1 MYELIPLS
9 EHHYY
14 IESPAKV
21 GVVRLNDTEAV
32 LIDSGSDTDAGKKI
46 LKILQ
51 AQSWELKAIFNT
63 HYHADHVGGNAYL
76 QEKTDCKIYA
86 PSVEQGLIDHPIF
99 EPTLLWGGNPP
110 KELRHKFLM
119 AQPSHTEPL
128 TEALL
133 PTGMHILPLPGHSHE
148 MVGFQT
154 DEGVTYLADALS
166 SESTLNKYGIG
177 FVSDVAVY
185 LQTLEL
191 IKAMEGQCFVPSHA
205 PVTSDIAPL
214 AQINIDKTM
223 EIGNAITELCQSPLS
238 FENLLS
244 ALFARY
250 GLTMTFEQ
258 YALVGSTLKSYLT
271 WLKETD
277 RLTAAIEENRLLWK
291 SI

>member
-21 GVVRLNDTEAV
+21 GVVRLNETDAI
-32 LIDSGSDTDAGKKI
+32 LIDSGSDKDAGKKI

-51 AQSWELKAIFNT
+51 AQGWELKAILNT
-63 HYHADHVGGNAYL
+63 HYHADHIGGNAYL
-76 QEKTDCKIYA
+76 QAKTDCKIYA
-86 PSVEQGLIDHPIF
+86 PAMEQGLIDHPIF

-110 KELRHKFLM
+110 KELRHKFVM

-128 TEALL
+128 TEAAL
-133 PTGMHILPLPGHSHE
+133 PTGMHILPLPGHSPE

-177 FVSDVAVY
+177 FLADVEAY
-185 LQTLEL
+185 LQTLEAV
-191 IKAMEGQCFVPSHA
+191 KSMESKSFVPAHA
-205 PVTSDIAPL
+205 PVTHHIAPL

-223 EIGNAITELCQSPLS
+223 EIGNTITELCKSS
-238 FENLLS
+238 KTFEELLS

-258 YALVGSTLKSYLT
+258 YSLVGSTLKSYLT
-271 WLKETD
+271 WLKGSE